1 MPTTGPS
8 ASWLRGVL
16 PLALA
21 AILARGDQHGYAL
34 VRQLAA
40 GGFGTVRGGAL
51 YPVLGRMENDGL
63 VEARWEP
70 GTGGPG
76 RKVYRLT
83 EAGRARLDEETGNW
97 QRFSQAMSRLLEL
110 DTTNATDTTGTT
122 DTEESS

>member
-1 MPTTGPS
+1 MKDPA
-8 ASWLRGVL
+8 ASWLRGTL

-34 VRQLAA
+34 VQELAA
-40 GGFGTVRGGAL
+40 RGFGSVKGGAL
-51 YPVLGRMENDGL
+51 YPVLGRMETDGL

-70 GTGGPG
+70 GDGGPG

-83 EAGRARLDEETGNW
+83 EAGPGRPEEEAESW
-97 QRFSQAMSRLLEL
+97 QQFSAAMDQLLES
-110 DTTNATDTTGTT
+110 